1 MLKCFTTPHIYIW
14 KFFTEMLTRKENK
27 KWRFK
32 KAPSSFIISSFRI
45 HLLTWGV
52 FWKTRRL
59 TGIRLCCEE
68 LHQTRKMN
76 KIAYTASIMKLSKNH
91 PFYPSVCVYRFSIN
105 TSSQKF
111 NLQLENHFIRSN
123 SQQNRFDFILN
134 YGTMQTFII
143 FQKLNTED
151 IQDDKNWQKKTTTIN
166 NTNYQN
172 LWKTRAIK
180 KRQWELT
187 SLLRVA
193 VAVWRS
199 AGSNARRVS
208 MRGSDDSGKS
218 LNVSLMH
225 LL

>member
-1 MLKCFTTPHIYIW
+1 MWRTAPN
-14 KFFTEMLTRKENK
+14 KEDEQDSIHSFNYEIEQK
-27 KWRFK
+27 
-32 KAPSSFIISSFRI
+32 SS
-45 HLLTWGV
+45 LL
-52 FWKTRRL
+52 
-59 TGIRLCCEE
+59 
-68 LHQTRKMN
+68 
-76 KIAYTASIMKLSKNH
+76 
-91 PFYPSVCVYRFSIN
+91 SVCLCVQVFHKYKFS
-105 TSSQKF
+105 KF

-187 SLLRVA
+187 SLLRAA